1 MLVYRELRMDK
12 RLSLRQENVRNL
24 YKQNIR
30 RGDKMK
36 SRIML
41 TILFCGL
48 VVGIGFAQN
57 TNSGDLR
64 GTVTDT
70 TGAVIPGVS
79 VTVKDVDKGVVKTY
93 VTNAAGLYDTGSI
106 TPDHYLLTF
115 TMAGFGTLV
124 RGPITLDVS
133 IQTIDAQLK
142 AGSTQ
147 QEIVVNT
154 DVPLLN
160 TETGSQEAT
169 LSSDV
174 MSQLPQTN
182 LGADWEIFTVLLP
195 GAAGAP
201 EYASSASNPGQVAAI
216 NGNLPF
222 ESMLA
227 DGATTTLPQS
237 MNSDVTIFETTA
249 EVKISTNGFSA
260 QYGQGG
266 IIYNQITKGGSNR
279 FHGAGYEYF
288 SNNALN
294 AFAYQFGV
302 TGVQQ
307 PELRYNNFGFAI
319 GGPVLRN
326 KLFFYFDFDKT
337 INNTR
342 NIGAETL
349 PIGQNAAMANGD
361 FTAPR
366 MPTIYDPTTQTIQ
379 QTGSHTYTTSAGPVT
394 QQCPCAIRQS
404 FADEYH
410 NGNRIPASMINPVAK
425 NFQTL
430 LQTLGNNAVQQ
441 PSNVGKS
448 SIIQGV
454 VTNNYAYNA
463 PGINPFTKYFG
474 RLDYDVNSK
483 NRITISQTES
493 DNPAV
498 DFGQNVCPI
507 NCETEDV
514 SRENAQISDVWS
526 FSSTF
531 QNEARFGFTDQLN
544 FFAPETLGKGYPAMV
559 GYNLSKADLIPQ
571 FSFGSNMTGFNTG
584 STLPFMYKEFVF
596 DPSDVVT
603 LIRGRHVL
611 HFGGEFLISRADS
624 TQYGYLNPG
633 TPSFGGLYTSQGGQI
648 TASSGTGD
656 GFAYADFLL
665 GQMNSWNASVTPEY
679 GARTKS
685 PQLFIQDDYK
695 LRPNLTVNLG
705 LRYQIHTGWSEVKG
719 NETVFDP
726 TVANPAG
733 GLGAIWYGATKA
745 NGRNQLIAPNYN
757 IWQPRVGFSWQPMK
771 DTVIRGG
778 FGVYDSTLS
787 IDTYGA
793 GMGAALGSS
802 GGISDTTNGICPVA
816 QINSDGNTPDM
827 TDPGCGVIA
836 NGTNFNSLTPNASYL
851 AAPTTPGARNG
862 QSVSGNQFH
871 TPLPRNY
878 QWNLS
883 LEKQIGQ
890 NYVATLTYVGNHGA
904 DLNFPVDI
912 NQVPEN
918 MLSANDLNSRPYPLF
933 NNIAS
938 YTSNAI
944 SNYNAL
950 QAQMTKRMSY
960 GLQLNVNYTWSHF
973 LDDLDSSGFGAREGF
988 QNYQNA
994 FDPSANYANSNFDIR
1009 NMFKGSA
1016 IYQLPFGRG
1025 KQFLNNNL
1033 LLDEVLGGWQVSGVW
1048 VIEGGNPMG
1057 ITTGGNNSSNNQSGS
1072 FTQQANL
1079 VGNVHLPGSTK
1090 SRLREWYNLDALA
1103 VPAPFTYG
1111 NFLRNQVYGPGV
1123 VNVAASL
1130 GKSFDVWPDR
1140 GVKLQIRAD
1149 AGNVLNHPSFGQP
1162 GNNAIGPGQSA
1173 IITSTTVG
1181 GRQIQLYGRI
1191 SF

>member
-1 MLVYRELRMDK
+1 MLVYRELRLDK
-12 RLSLRQENVRNL
+12 RLSLGEENVRNL

-48 VVGIGFAQN
+48 VGGIGFAQN

-201 EYASSASNPGQVAAI
+201 ENASSASNPGQVAAI

-342 NIGAETL
+342 NIGVETL

-361 FTAPR
+361 FTAPG

-404 FADEYH
+404 FAAEYG

-441 PSNVGKS
+441 PSNVGQS

-544 FFAPETLGKGYPAMV
+544 FFAPETLGKGFPAML

-733 GLGAIWYGATKA
+733 GLGAIWYGVTKA

-778 FGVYDSTLS
+778 FGIYDSTLS

-816 QINSDGNTPDM
+816 QIDSNGNTPDM

-851 AAPTTPGARNG
+851 TAPTTPGARNG

-1162 GNNAIGPGQSA
+1162 GNNAIGPGESA

>member
-1 MLVYRELRMDK
+1 MRFQQRVRMHVLVSL
-12 RLSLRQENVRNL
+12 LSITNAV
-24 YKQNIR
+24 
-30 RGDKMK
+30 
-36 SRIML
+36 
-41 TILFCGL
+41 
-48 VVGIGFAQN
+48 FAQN

-64 GTVTDT
+64 GTVTDA
-70 TGAVIPGVS
+70 TGAVIPGVK
-79 VTVKDVDKGVVKTY
+79 VEVKDVDKGVVKTY
-93 VTNAAGLYDTGSI
+93 ITNGAGLYDTGSI

-115 TMAGFGTLV
+115 TRAGFGTFV

-147 QEIVVNT
+147 EVVVVNT

-169 LSSDV
+169 LSSEV

-201 EYASSASNPGQVAAI
+201 ENSSSASNPGQVAAI

-227 DGATTTLPQS
+227 DGATTTLPMS
-237 MNSDVTIFETTA
+237 MNSDVTIFETTS
-249 EVKISTNGFSA
+249 EVKISTSAFSA

-266 IIYNQITKGGSNR
+266 IIYNQITKGGTSQ

-294 AFAYQFGV
+294 ANPYEFGT
-302 TGVQQ
+302 TGVQL
-307 PELRYNNFGFAI
+307 PKLRFNNFGFAI
-319 GGPVLRN
+319 GGPIIAH
-326 KLFFYFDFDKT
+326 KLFFYFDFDRT
-337 INNTR
+337 INNTT
-342 NIGAETL
+342 NIGHETL
-349 PIGQNAAMANGD
+349 PLGQNAAMANGD
-361 FTAPR
+361 FTAPG

-379 QTGSHTYTTSAGPVT
+379 YTGSHTYTTSAGNVT
-394 QQCPCAIRQS
+394 QQCPCAIRKS
-404 FADEYH
+404 FAAEYG
-410 NGNRIPASMINPVAK
+410 NGNRIPAAMISPVAK

-430 LQTLGNNAVQQ
+430 LQSLGQNAVQQ
-441 PSNVGKS
+441 PTNVGTS
-448 SIIQGV
+448 QIVQGV
-454 VTNNYAYNA
+454 VTNNYAYSA

-474 RLDYDVNSK
+474 RLDYDINSK
-483 NRITISQTES
+483 NRLTISQTES
-493 DNPAV
+493 DNPGIN
-498 DFGQNVCPI
+498 FGQNVCPI

-531 QNEARFGFTDQLN
+531 QNEARMGFTDQLN
-544 FFAPETLGKGYPAMV
+544 FFGPETLGKGYPAML
-559 GYNLSKADLIPQ
+559 GYKLAKADLIPG
-571 FSFGSNMTGFNTG
+571 FGPGSSITGFSTGNT
-584 STLPFMYKEFVF
+584 SPFIYKEFVY

-611 HFGGEFLISRADS
+611 HFGGEFLISLADS
-624 TQYGYLNPG
+624 TQYGYLNAG

-648 TASSGTGD
+648 TKSSGTGD

-665 GQMNSWNASVTPEY
+665 GQMNSYNASETPEY

-695 LRPNLTVNLG
+695 IRPNLTVNLG
-705 LRYQIHTGWSEVKG
+705 MRYQIHTGWNEVKG

-733 GLGAIWYGATKA
+733 GLGAMWYGSSKA
-745 NGRNQLIAPNYN
+745 NGRSQLIAPSYN
-757 IWQPRVGFSWQPMK
+757 NWLPRVGFSWQPMR

-778 FGVYDSTLS
+778 WGIYASTLS

-793 GMGAALGSS
+793 GMGAAFGSS
-802 GGISDTTNGICPVA
+802 GGVSDTTNGICPVA
-816 QINSDGNTPDM
+816 QIDSDGSTPDT
-827 TDPGCGVIA
+827 TDPGCGVMT
-836 NGTNFNSLTPNASYL
+836 NGTNFNTLTPNAAYL
-851 AAPTTPGARNG
+851 TAPTTANARNG
-862 QSVSGNQFH
+862 QGVSYNQYH
-871 TPLPRNY
+871 TPLPKNY

-883 LEKQIGQ
+883 LERQLGQ
-890 NYVATLTYVGNHGA
+890 DYVATLTYVGNHGSN
-904 DLNFPVDI
+904 LSFPVDI

-918 MLSANDLNSRPYPLF
+918 MLSANDLGNKPYPLF
-933 NNIAS
+933 LGITGSTN
-938 YTSNAI
+938 NAI

-950 QAQMTKRMSY
+950 QAQVTKRMTH

-973 LDDLDSSGFGAREGF
+973 LDDLDSSGWGAREGF

-994 FDPSANYANSNFDIR
+994 FNPSANYANSNFDIR
-1009 NMFKGSA
+1009 NMFKGQA

-1025 KQFLNNNL
+1025 KQFLNKNL

-1090 SRLREWYNLDALA
+1090 SRLREWYNLNALA

-1130 GKSFDVWPDR
+1130 GKTFDVWPER
-1140 GVKLQIRAD
+1140 GVKLLIRAD
-1149 AGNVLNHPSFGQP
+1149 AGNVLNHASFGQP
-1162 GNNAIGPGQSA
+1162 GNNAIGPGQTA
-1173 IITSTTVG
+1173 NITSTTVG
-1181 GRQIQLYGRI
+1181 GRQIQLYGRV